1 VVFRLDG
8 RRHRRPSG
16 GEPVILA
23 SVTGQIT
30 TWIAAHGVIA
40 VFALMAVDAVLPI
53 GGELVMLFAGVIAAG
68 VIGSSHPTLFGAT
81 LSPGVAAYL
90 VLSIAGALGSLAGSL
105 AGWWLGRWG
114 GRPLIERHGRKLHI
128 TPAKFARAERWFDR
142 YGVATLLVGRLTPL
156 VRSFISIPAG
166 VLGSKLVPF
175 AALTLLASLIWSFG
189 FAAAGWALGGTW
201 HSFDGSFRYLDYAV
215 LAALAGMAVVV
226 ALRLRSRSAQP
237 AGGRPEG

>member
-1 VVFRLDG
+1 MM
-8 RRHRRPSG
+8 
-16 GEPVILA
+16 LA

-30 TWIAAHGVIA
+30 SWIAAHGVIA

-81 LSPGVAAYL
+81 LNAGVPAYV
-90 VLSIAGALGSLAGSL
+90 VLSISGALGSLAGSL

-114 GRPLIERHGRKLHI
+114 GRPLIERHGHKLHV
-128 TPAKFARAERWFDR
+128 TPANFARAERWFDR

-166 VLGSKLVPF
+166 VLGSNLVPF

-189 FAAAGWALGGTW
+189 FAGAGWALGGAW

-215 LAALAGMAVVV
+215 LAALCGLAAMVV
-226 ALRLRSRSAQP
+226 LRVRSRSTQTADGQ
-237 AGGRPEG
+237 PEG